1 MGVLDP
7 ERELVEI
14 GRGFFSLH
22 LRLAL
27 SPPPFNLNGL
37 ILVWP
42 CCHSDILFWSGL
54 RMRIMEKFSRTEN
67 DQPIPVF

>member
-22 LRLAL
+22 L
-27 SPPPFNLNGL
+27 SPPPFNLNRL
-37 ILVWP
+37 ILVWL
-42 CCHSDILFWSGL
+42 CCHPDILFWSGL
-54 RMRIMEKFSRTEN
+54 RTRIMEKFLRTEN
-67 DQPIPVF
+67 DQPIPIF